1 MTNEERDKIILE
13 NLDIVQ
19 KNVSRTIKRVSLN
32 IDAEE
37 LTNHLYLSL
46 VVSAAK
52 FDETRGVPVRRFL
65 DSRLKSSCTDYL
77 RITDH
82 MSIFMRSKLKRLEKS
97 NSNLAHTLLRE
108 PTHAELADSLELTE
122 DGLRKYM
129 LSVQDVRVA
138 SLNPDGSCSV
148 VDDNSDEKLATHRFQ
163 ELRNNVT
170 PEDTSM
176 ANEILDKVISVFSKY
191 PKRSQLLYILY
202 FLYNLKLKDLSDIF
216 GLHVAHIS
224 EITCNINN
232 NIRQHTKRFSKE
244 D

>member
-1 MTNEERDKIILE
+1 MTNEERDRIVLE

-82 MSIFMRSKLKRLEKS
+82 MSIFMRSKLKRLDKNSGNILNSFNINGNSITFLSSTNLKS
-97 NSNLAHTLLRE
+97 ERIF
-108 PTHAELADSLELTE
+108 PGLT
-122 DGLRKYM
+122 G
-129 LSVQDVRVA
+129 
-138 SLNPDGSCSV
+138 
-148 VDDNSDEKLATHRFQ
+148 
-163 ELRNNVT
+163 
-170 PEDTSM
+170 
-176 ANEILDKVISVFSKY
+176 VISSSSGSNNLYSFFANWPQKYLFS
-191 PKRSQLLYILY
+191 
-202 FLYNLKLKDLSDIF
+202 
-216 GLHVAHIS
+216 
-224 EITCNINN
+224 
-232 NIRQHTKRFSKE
+232 
-244 D
+244 